1 MQVCGVGFEFWRFEC
16 GFWCG
21 FRRGFGDGS
30 GRVPGWFT
38 VVLEILAQVLG
49 WQVVSGGSGVGS
61 SPDGS
66 GILVQVSGVYRNLD
80 VVVF

>member
-66 GILVQVSGVYRNLD
+66 GDFGAGFWGV
-80 VVVF
+80 